1 MKKQKRT
8 WKLYE
13 KIFFA
18 ISVISII
25 LLFMI
30 VVDLIP
36 STTLFQAIVQTVL
49 PFSTVVW
56 IIREH
61 KVVGI
66 LFIIAGVLNLIS
78 CIQLL

>member
-13 KIFFA
+13 KIFFV
-18 ISVISII
+18 ISVLSTI

-36 STTLFQAIVQTVL
+36 STTLFQAIVQTF
-49 PFSTVVW
+49 FSLSVVVW

-61 KVVGI
+61 KVG
-66 LFIIAGVLNLIS
+66 GS
-78 CIQLL
+78 YSLLLVS